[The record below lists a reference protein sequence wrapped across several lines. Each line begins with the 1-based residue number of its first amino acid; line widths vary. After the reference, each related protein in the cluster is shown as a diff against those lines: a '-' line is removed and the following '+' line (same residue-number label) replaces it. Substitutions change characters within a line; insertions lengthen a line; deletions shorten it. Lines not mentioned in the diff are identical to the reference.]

1 MTIQVQIQILDHEDK
16 QLQMLTY
23 YSALPFFS
31 FHTVSSPPAEL
42 TSTVEGFVL
51 IFPDRSIT
59 LIRECQWLQVWW
71 VSNGIIWIS
80 NHAKTDIIHAIG
92 VCDSSYATHRSHVH
106 VSYSHIVTVCTLV
119 LKQDS
124 PFLQE
129 WLIRNGWAGM
139 VDQLQACIYG
149 PVGHLCKL
157 HTNAQGPLCTVTG
170 QWLLTVTCYIV
181 VRH

>member
-59 LIRECQWLQVWW
+59 LIRECQ
-71 VSNGIIWIS
+71 
-80 NHAKTDIIHAIG
+80 
-92 VCDSSYATHRSHVH
+92 
-106 VSYSHIVTVCTLV
+106 
-119 LKQDS
+119 
-124 PFLQE
+124 
-129 WLIRNGWAGM
+129 
-139 VDQLQACIYG
+139 
-149 PVGHLCKL
+149 
-157 HTNAQGPLCTVTG
+157 
-170 QWLLTVTCYIV
+170 
-181 VRH
+181 